1 MEYEMH
7 PMTPAHSGPEMP
19 KLTDQDTLECFERK
33 LRFHRNQAVVS
44 ETLIAHEQWTLD
56 VTNRYCEG
64 LESDIARLKAKIE
77 EAVAGLENVPP
88 SMLEMVLSRV
98 RTKE

>member
-1 MEYEMH
+1 MEYETH
-7 PMTPAHSGPEMP
+7 TMTPTNLVQQEP
-19 KLTDQDTLECFERK
+19 KLTDEYILECFERK

-56 VTNRYCEG
+56 VTNRYCES

-77 EAVAGLENVPP
+77 EAQ
-88 SMLEMVLSRV
+88 
-98 RTKE
+98 K